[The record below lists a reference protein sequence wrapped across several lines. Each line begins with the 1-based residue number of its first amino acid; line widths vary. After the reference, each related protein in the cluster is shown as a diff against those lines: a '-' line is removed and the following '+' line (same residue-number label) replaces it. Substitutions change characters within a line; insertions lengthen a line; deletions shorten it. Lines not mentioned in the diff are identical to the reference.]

1 MFNDFN
7 ILNFSNLI
15 NEKCNNVQ
23 IKTFKKGQTITEYL
37 YKYHQICILLE
48 GSAELIRYD
57 LNGGRTIIGNFSTNE
72 VFGSALYPKNTNNQL
87 EVIAKKNCTVQ
98 FFDYA
103 ALLEDCKK
111 DHEFFEQLSFD
122 MINLVLSS
130 VSKLNLRIESLSNK
144 TIREKLLSYFNLLSS
159 QKLSKHFSIPFS
171 YTDLAD
177 YLSIDRSALMRE
189 LKLLQDEGFIERDGS
204 KITLLFE

>member
-57 LNGGRTIIGNFSTNE
+57 LNGGRTIIGNFSQMK
-72 VFGSALYPKNTNNQL
+72 FL
-87 EVIAKKNCTVQ
+87 EAHCTQ
-98 FFDYA
+98 KI
-103 ALLEDCKK
+103 L
-111 DHEFFEQLSFD
+111 
-122 MINLVLSS
+122 
-130 VSKLNLRIESLSNK
+130 
-144 TIREKLLSYFNLLSS
+144 TISWR
-159 QKLSKHFSIPFS
+159 
-171 YTDLAD
+171 
-177 YLSIDRSALMRE
+177 
-189 LKLLQDEGFIERDGS
+189 LLQRRIVLCNSSTMPPF
-204 KITLLFE
+204 